1 MGKPKKVIISAAITG
16 AIHTPSMSPYFPASP
31 EQIAQ
36 QAIDASKAGA
46 AVVHIHARRADG
58 MPVGDFETFRRILSA
73 IKEETDAVIG
83 ITTGGANG
91 MSTEERFSVIEEFQ
105 PEMASANSGSM
116 NFCYHKLAKGID
128 QPLYDWELPY
138 LTRTYDNVFKNT
150 FKDMEYCIRT
160 MNRCGTLPEYE
171 VFDYGQLS
179 NLAYFKKEGIITQ
192 PIYIQFVPGVMGG
205 FPMGGES
212 MLFMIDQAKKLL
224 GNDIQYSTVAGG
236 RRMFRFATMMAIQG
250 GNVRVGMED
259 GLYIRANGDLAT
271 SNAQQVAKIKT
282 ILESLDYEI
291 ASPQEAREMLHLK
304 GCLLYTSPSPRDRG

>member
-1 MGKPKKVIISAAITG
+1 MSKLKKVIISAAITG

-31 EQIAQ
+31 EQISQ
-36 QAIDASKAGA
+36 QAIDAAKAGA
-46 AVVHIHARRADG
+46 AVVHIHARRDDG
-58 MPVGDFETFRRILSA
+58 MPVGDFNTFRQILSEV
-73 IKEETDAVIG
+73 KRGSDAVIG

-128 QPLYDWELPY
+128 QPLHDWELPY
-138 LTRTYDNVFKNT
+138 ITRTYDNVFKNT

-205 FPMGGES
+205 FPMSGES
-212 MLFMIDQAKKLL
+212 MLFMIDQAKKIL
-224 GNDIQYSTVAGG
+224 GGDVQYSTVAGG

-259 GLYIRANGDLAT
+259 GLYIKPNGELAT
-271 SNAQQVAKIKT
+271 SNAQQVEKIRR

-291 ASPQEAREMLHLK
+291 ATPQEAREILHLK
-304 GCLLYTSPSPRDRG
+304 GKDQVNF

>member
-304 GCLLYTSPSPRDRG
+304 GKDHVKF

>member
-58 MPVGDFETFRRILSA
+58 MPVGDFETFRQILTA

-236 RRMFRFATMMAIQG
+236 RRMFRLATMMAIQG

-282 ILESLDYEI
+282 ILESLDYEF

-304 GCLLYTSPSPRDRG
+304 GKDHVKF

>member
-1 MGKPKKVIISAAITG
+1 MAHSQKKVIISAAITG

-31 EQIAQ
+31 EQISD
-36 QAIDASKAGA
+36 QAVDAAKAGA
-46 AVVHIHARRADG
+46 AVVHIHARREDG
-58 MPVGDFETFRRILSA
+58 MPVGDHETFRRILTG
-73 IKEETDAVIG
+73 IKSRCDAVIG

-91 MSTEERFSVIEEFQ
+91 MSVEERFSVIEEFQ
-105 PEMASANSGSM
+105 PEMASANGGSM
-116 NFCYHKLAKGID
+116 NFCYHKLAKD
-128 QPLYDWELPY
+128 LAPQYDWELPY

-150 FKDMEYCIRT
+150 FQDMEYCIRA

-179 NLAYFKKEGIITQ
+179 NLAFFKKEGIITQ

-205 FPMGGES
+205 FPMSGEG

-236 RRMFRFATMMAIQG
+236 RRMFRYATMMAING

-259 GLYIRANGDLAT
+259 GLYIKPNGELAV
-271 SNAQQVAKIKT
+271 SNAAQVEKIRRV
-282 ILESLDYEI
+282 LEELDYEI
-291 ASPQEAREMLHLK
+291 ASPNEAREMLCLK
-304 GCLLYTSPSPRDRG
+304 GSDRVNF

>member
-83 ITTGGANG
+83 ITTGGAHG

-304 GCLLYTSPSPRDRG
+304 GKDHVKF